1 MQFVD
6 NVNMTPILIK
16 LDNTET
22 NIESPYVLNV
32 IELQSYTMVSAEK
45 NYLPFTSQEPIQL
58 STFVQR
64 WILDTNIKVAPTLEI
79 G

>member
-1 MQFVD
+1 
-6 NVNMTPILIK
+6 MTPILIK

-45 NYLPFTSQEPIQL
+45 KYLPFTSQYNFPHL
-58 STFVQR
+58 YR
-64 WILDTNIKVAPTLEI
+64 D
-79 G
+79 GY

>member
-6 NVNMTPILIK
+6 NVNMTPILIT

-22 NIESPYVLNV
+22 NMESPYVLNV

-45 NYLPFTSQEPIQL
+45 KYLPFTSQEPIQL
-58 STFVQR
+58 STFIQR
-64 WILDTNIKVAPTLEI
+64 WILDTNIKVVPTLEI